1 MIKPHHLVV
10 SLRDI
15 TRDDIIFM
23 GSNAHY
29 SQEGFVVTTNAYFK
43 FMKENNLETK
53 LNHLIGA
60 INFDHEGSLSQVTK
74 HIKDLIEKSK
84 IPDNIVYKIIGH
96 YSDLGEARVTA
107 KRAII
112 SGDENQ
118 SKIQNTEKEIYGD
131 AVLLDTVRSLW
142 ASLFEPS
149 LMVYRYKNNLDHLKT
164 GINII
169 IQKN

>member
-23 GSNAHY
+23 GTNSHF
-29 SQEGFVVTTNAYFK
+29 SREGFVVTTNAYFK

-60 INFDHEGSLSQVTK
+60 INFDHDDSLSQITK
-74 HIKDLIEKSK
+74 HIKNLIEKSK

-96 YSDLGEARVTA
+96 YSDLGEAKVIA
-107 KRAII
+107 KRSII

-118 SKIQNTEKEIYGD
+118 SKILSTEKEIHGD

-149 LMVYRYKNNLDHLKT
+149 LMVYRYNNHLDHLKT
-164 GINII
+164 GINVIVM
-169 IQKN
+169 KN